1 MFGGGE
7 MISLFMRYMFY
18 VAIAR
23 FIFPDYNIRLIIL
36 IGTIYTLVDAFLSS
50 IERRVVGTDRGR

>member
-1 MFGGGE
+1 